1 MKSTTKLS
9 MRENVN
15 VNQDWEYPV
24 DHNNDQLNAKQAF
37 YVMET
42 QSKLDS
48 SNVGIFDSLANGNR
62 GSLANVEPF
71 HTELN
76 NSKEFGSTVA

>member
-15 VNQDWEYPV
+15 VNQDLEYPV

-48 SNVGIFDSLANGNR
+48 SNVGIPNGNR
-62 GSLANVEPF
+62 RSLPNVEPF